1 MIKLGL
7 FLWAVFF
14 AVLAFS
20 MMPGSITLVAVIS
33 FIGGIF
39 GARHDARRKKS
50 GIRINR

>member
-1 MIKLGL
+1 MVKLGL

-33 FIGGIF
+33 FVGGLL
-39 GARHDARRKKS
+39 GARHDARKKNKGL
-50 GIRINR
+50 GIKG